1 MSLAERFHGGYVHPR
16 RVRVLSYHLGD
27 LFPSNARVLDVG
39 CGDGLLARR
48 LMQERPDL
56 DLRGLEVIVRSR
68 THIPVEAFDGQ
79 TIPYG
84 DATFDA
90 VMFID
95 VLHHAQDP
103 MRLLHEAV
111 RTTRKAIVIKDHALN
126 GCLAGPT
133 LRFLDWIGN
142 ARHGVA
148 LPYNYWPEKQWF
160 KVFGACNL
168 TIRVWKSALHL
179 YPRPANWLFDR
190 SLHFIT
196 RLDLR
201 QATVDL
207 T

>member
-1 MSLAERFHGGYVHPR
+1 MSLTERFHGGYIHPR

-27 LFPSNARVLDVG
+27 LLPSDARVLDVG

-56 DLRGLEVIVRSR
+56 DLRGLDVIVRGQ
-68 THIPVEAFDGQ
+68 THIPVETFDGQ
-79 TIPYG
+79 AIPYG

-95 VLHHAQDP
+95 VLHHAQEP

-111 RTTRKAIVIKDHALN
+111 RTTRKAIVIKDHTLN

-133 LRFLDWIGN
+133 LRFLDWVGN

-148 LPYNYWPEKQWF
+148 LPYNYWPEKRWF
-160 KVFGACNL
+160 EAFAACNL
-168 TIRVWKSALHL
+168 TIRVWISALHL

-190 SLHFIT
+190 SLHFIA

-201 QATVDL
+201 
-207 T
+207 

>member
-1 MSLAERFHGGYVHPR
+1 MEDTSILAGCAVLTHDLRYSSDRTPR
-16 RVRVLSYHLGD
+16 CY
-27 LFPSNARVLDVG
+27 VG
-39 CGDGLLARR
+39 CGDGPPARR
-48 LMQERPDL
+48 LDGKSALTSTTWTRRHRPKGDSYP
-56 DLRGLEVIVRSR
+56 RRSIR
-68 THIPVEAFDGQ
+68 RPSDS
-79 TIPYG
+79 YG
-84 DATFDA
+84 NATFDA

-111 RTTRKAIVIKDHALN
+111 RTTRKAIVIKDHTLN

-133 LRFLDWIGN
+133 LRFLDWVGN

-148 LPYNYWPEKQWF
+148 LPYNYWPEKRWVEAF
-160 KVFGACNL
+160 AACNL

-190 SLHFIT
+190 SLHFIA

-201 QATVDL
+201 
-207 T
+207 

>member
-1 MSLAERFHGGYVHPR
+1 MRLIEHIHGSYVYNR
-16 RVRVLSYHLGD
+16 RVEVLSSHLAG
-27 LFPSNARVLDVG
+27 LLPPNALTLDVG
-39 CGDGLLARR
+39 CGDGLVAHLIKQKRS
-48 LMQERPDL
+48 DI
-56 DLRGLEVIVRSR
+56 DLRGIDVIARKQ
-68 THIPVEAFDGQ
+68 THIPVETFDGQ
-79 TIPYG
+79 AIPYG

-111 RTTRKAIVIKDHALN
+111 RTTRKAIVIKDHTLN

-133 LRFLDWIGN
+133 LRFLDWVGN

-148 LPYNYWPEKQWF
+148 LPYNYWPEKRWF
-160 KVFGACNL
+160 EAFAACSL
-168 TIRVWKSALHL
+168 TIRVWISALHL

-190 SLHFIT
+190 SLHFIA

-201 QATVDL
+201 
-207 T
+207 